1 MDRSI
6 PSCLSIVEQFWT
18 DAEYHLWADEWR
30 GYYPLWQNLNV
41 FEDLQFESGGI
52 FMVTLAGKSAF
63 SAEGMA
69 EESIV
74 AQVMGVLRKM
84 FKNATEPTD
93 VHVTRW

>member
-1 MDRSI
+1 
-6 PSCLSIVEQFWT
+6 
-18 DAEYHLWADEWR
+18 
-30 GYYPLWQNLNV
+30 
-41 FEDLQFESGGI
+41 
-52 FMVTLAGKSAF
+52 MVTLAGKSAF

>member
-1 MDRSI
+1 M
-6 PSCLSIVEQFWT
+6 
-18 DAEYHLWADEWR
+18 
-30 GYYPLWQNLNV
+30 